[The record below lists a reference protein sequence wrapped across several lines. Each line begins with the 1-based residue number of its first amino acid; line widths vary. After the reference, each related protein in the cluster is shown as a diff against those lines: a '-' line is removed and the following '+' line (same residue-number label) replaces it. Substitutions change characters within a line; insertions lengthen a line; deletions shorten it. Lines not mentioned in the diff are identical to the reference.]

1 MCRAAYQS
9 ALQAKPAR
17 DTISARVFFMGL
29 TFLRFDVALVTA
41 QARGGYTEAG
51 CLPCRNSLRLNG
63 GFVAKHDVAFKRV
76 ALRPRPK
83 FPRPTGDA
91 DDRTM
96 KRLFLLAPAAAV
108 TAFLAACGSSSG
120 PARDASLPM
129 MYVSSQ
135 RAPAYIA
142 DCLESRLSRVRMS
155 RVGGATEIAVGS
167 DSNNSY
173 FVTLTPLNAG
183 SVIKVMHPANAP
195 DDPPEPEMRFDIAR
209 CAT

>member
-1 MCRAAYQS
+1 MGILRSAA
-9 ALQAKPAR
+9 
-17 DTISARVFFMGL
+17 
-29 TFLRFDVALVTA
+29 FLAVT
-41 QARGGYTEAG
+41 
-51 CLPCRNSLRLNG
+51 SLRLNG
-63 GFVAKHDVAFKRV
+63 CFVAKHDVVFNRV

-83 FPRPTGDA
+83 FPCTIGDA

-96 KRLFLLAPAAAV
+96 KRLLLLAPAAAL
-108 TAFLAACGSSSG
+108 TAFLAACGSSG
-120 PARDASLPM
+120 PARDASQPM

-142 DCLESRLSRVRMS
+142 DCLESKLSRVRMS
-155 RVGGATEIAVGS
+155 RVGDATEIAVGS

-173 FVTLTPLNAG
+173 FVTLTPHNAG

-195 DDPPEPEMRFDIAR
+195 DDPPEPEMRVDIAR

>member
-1 MCRAAYQS
+1 MGILSPAA
-9 ALQAKPAR
+9 
-17 DTISARVFFMGL
+17 
-29 TFLRFDVALVTA
+29 FLDAT
-41 QARGGYTEAG
+41 
-51 CLPCRNSLRLNG
+51 SLRLNG
-63 GFVAKHDVAFKRV
+63 GFVAKHGVAFNRV

-83 FPRPTGDA
+83 FPCTIGDA

-96 KRLFLLAPAAAV
+96 KRLLLLAPAAAL
-108 TAFLAACGSSSG
+108 TAFLAACGSSG
-120 PARDASLPM
+120 PTRDASQPM

-142 DCLESRLSRVRMS
+142 DCLESKLSRVRMS
-155 RVGGATEIAVGS
+155 RVGDATEIAVGS

-173 FVTLTPLNAG
+173 FVTLTPYNAG

-195 DDPPEPEMRFDIAR
+195 DDPPEPEMRVDIAR

>member
-1 MCRAAYQS
+1 MGILRSAA
-9 ALQAKPAR
+9 
-17 DTISARVFFMGL
+17 
-29 TFLRFDVALVTA
+29 FLAVT
-41 QARGGYTEAG
+41 
-51 CLPCRNSLRLNG
+51 SLRLNG
-63 GFVAKHDVAFKRV
+63 CFVAKHDVVFNRV

-83 FPRPTGDA
+83 FPCTIGDA

-96 KRLFLLAPAAAV
+96 KRLLLLAPAAALTV
-108 TAFLAACGSSSG
+108 FLAACGSSG
-120 PARDASLPM
+120 PTRDASQPM

-142 DCLESRLSRVRMS
+142 DCLESKLSRVRMS
-155 RVGGATEIAVGS
+155 RVGDATEIAVGS

-173 FVTLTPLNAG
+173 FVTLTPYNAG

-195 DDPPEPEMRFDIAR
+195 DDPPEPEMRVDIAR

>member
-1 MCRAAYQS
+1 VRAVSILSQVADAP
-9 ALQAKPAR
+9 ALIAR
-17 DTISARVFFMGL
+17 LHA
-29 TFLRFDVALVTA
+29 
-41 QARGGYTEAG
+41 
-51 CLPCRNSLRLNG
+51 
-63 GFVAKHDVAFKRV
+63 GFVAKHDAALNRV
-76 ALRPRPK
+76 ALRSRPK
-83 FPRPTGDA
+83 FPCATGDA

-96 KRLFLLAPAAAV
+96 KTLLLLAPAIAVAAC
-108 TAFLAACGSSSG
+108 LAACGSSSG
-120 PARDASLPM
+120 PSRDASQPM

-142 DCLESRLSRVRMS
+142 DCLEGRLPRVRVS
-155 RVGGATEIAVGS
+155 HVGAATELAVGA

-195 DDPPEPEMRFDIAR
+195 DDPPEPELRFDIAR

>member
-1 MCRAAYQS
+1 MGILRSAA
-9 ALQAKPAR
+9 
-17 DTISARVFFMGL
+17 
-29 TFLRFDVALVTA
+29 FLAVT
-41 QARGGYTEAG
+41 
-51 CLPCRNSLRLNG
+51 SLRLNG
-63 GFVAKHDVAFKRV
+63 CFVAKHDVVFNRV

-83 FPRPTGDA
+83 FPCTIGDA

-96 KRLFLLAPAAAV
+96 KRLVLLAPAAAL
-108 TAFLAACGSSSG
+108 TAFLAACGSSG
-120 PARDASLPM
+120 PTRDASQPM

-142 DCLESRLSRVRMS
+142 DCLESKLSRVRMS
-155 RVGGATEIAVGS
+155 RVGDATEIAVGS

-173 FVTLTPLNAG
+173 FVTLTPHNAG

-195 DDPPEPEMRFDIAR
+195 DDPPEPEMRVDIAR